1 MNVFQNIE
9 NYRPQSKCILS
20 IGTFDGLHIGHQK
33 IIKKLVKL
41 AREHDQAA
49 TILTFFPHPRRVL
62 QKERELKLIDT
73 LDEKKKLLKTLGVDN
88 LIIHPFSKSFSRLS
102 AREFC
107 RDILAD
113 QLKVGNLLIG
123 YDHRFGKNREA
134 TTDDLITF
142 GKLYDFTVQIIP
154 AQLSNEITV
163 SSTKVRKAIEEGDFE
178 QVHQFLGRF
187 FELQGTVIKG
197 EGIGRTIQFPTAN
210 IQINESYK
218 IIPPRGV
225 YLVKVQTD
233 SNRWGGMMNIG
244 IRPTLEGENQTLE
257 VHLFDCESDLYNKKL
272 RISFLQKIRE
282 EQKFD
287 SIEELKNQLEKDKEI
302 CKRTLTEKYLH

>member
-225 YLVKVQTD
+225 YLVKVETD

>member
-73 LDEKKKLLKTLGVDN
+73 LSEKKKLLKTLGVDN

>member
-73 LDEKKKLLKTLGVDN
+73 LDEKKNLLKTLGVDN

-302 CKRTLTEKYLH
+302 CKRTLSEKYLH

>member
-41 AREHDQAA
+41 AGEHDQAA